1 MNAKHYPNHIPYHL
15 HYKYGESAFGR
26 NIQYD
31 YIKGVAIFLVI
42 YGHSISHIDIGQ
54 TSWWE
59 NPVYMIIYMFHMP
72 LFIFVSGY
80 FFSSNRNP
88 KNYIEN
94 KVKAL
99 IIPAIIATPFIF
111 IADCCS
117 KGTFDIQVKVLGGG
131 FTGQAG
137 AIRLGI
143 TRALIVASEDYK
155 PILKKAGLVTRDARV
170 KERKK
175 YGLYGARR
183 RPQFTKR

>member
-1 MNAKHYPNHIPYHL
+1 MANVEYKGLGRRKSSIAKVRLVPGTGKITINGRTPQEYFPN
-15 HYKYGESAFGR
+15 
-26 NIQYD
+26 D
-31 YIKGVAIFLVI
+31 LVI
-42 YGHSISHIDIGQ
+42 QDMEQ
-54 TSWWE
+54 
-59 NPVYMIIYMFHMP
+59 P
-72 LFIFVSGY
+72 LEIT
-80 FFSSNRNP
+80 
-88 KNYIEN
+88 K
-94 KVKAL
+94 
-99 IIPAIIATPFIF
+99 T
-111 IADCCS
+111 

>member
-1 MNAKHYPNHIPYHL
+1 MANVEYKGLGRRKTSIAKVRMTPGTGKITINGKTPKEYFPN
-15 HYKYGESAFGR
+15 
-26 NIQYD
+26 D
-31 YIKGVAIFLVI
+31 LVI
-42 YGHSISHIDIGQ
+42 QDMEQ
-54 TSWWE
+54 
-59 NPVYMIIYMFHMP
+59 P
-72 LFIFVSGY
+72 LVIT
-80 FFSSNRNP
+80 
-88 KNYIEN
+88 K
-94 KVKAL
+94 
-99 IIPAIIATPFIF
+99 T
-111 IADCCS
+111 

-183 RPQFTKR
+183 RPQLTKR

>member
-1 MNAKHYPNHIPYHL
+1 MANVEYKGLGRRKTSIAKVRMTPGTGKITINGKTPKEYFPN
-15 HYKYGESAFGR
+15 
-26 NIQYD
+26 D
-31 YIKGVAIFLVI
+31 LVI
-42 YGHSISHIDIGQ
+42 QDMEQ
-54 TSWWE
+54 
-59 NPVYMIIYMFHMP
+59 P
-72 LFIFVSGY
+72 LVIT
-80 FFSSNRNP
+80 
-88 KNYIEN
+88 K
-94 KVKAL
+94 
-99 IIPAIIATPFIF
+99 T
-111 IADCCS
+111 